1 MNAPNDVTPANLL
14 ERAKVAADAR
24 AVNDAHHVAPPATD
38 NRKPLTP
45 EQVEY
50 FKPKPVQVTDS
61 YAKHFAYEIGIPKM
75 AYIVQRLIDLETMVA
90 NQQTT
95 IDAQA
100 EGLAELRAQLLG
112 TD

>member
-1 MNAPNDVTPANLL
+1 
-14 ERAKVAADAR
+14 
-24 AVNDAHHVAPPATD
+24 
-38 NRKPLTP
+38 
-45 EQVEY
+45 
-50 FKPKPVQVTDS
+50 
-61 YAKHFAYEIGIPKM
+61 M